1 MPTEEDDSSSRDR
14 LIATYVELTIR
25 LGVLGLLLYWAFIL
39 VSPFITI
46 AAWSVVLTVALY
58 PVYDWMV
65 ARFGGRRRLA
75 AALLTFVGLL
85 IVIGP
90 ATWLVLGLIDSLR
103 TLSTELDLSA
113 LSVPPPSNS
122 VKTWPLIGEAV
133 YQFWD
138 LASTNLQAALVKIAP
153 QLKPLGGNLLQIAAD
168 AGGGMIK
175 LIAAIAISGFLFAP
189 APRLIAAVRRFSR
202 RLASGRGEHFVAL
215 AGATIR
221 NVSRGVVGIS
231 MLQALL
237 AGVGFSVAGIPG
249 ASLMTSAV
257 LILGIIQIGP
267 TVLILPVIIWCWM
280 SMDTTTALLFTIYMI
295 PVNLLDNV
303 LRPIVMGRGLATP
316 MVVILI
322 GVVGGAI
329 SFGITG
335 LFLGP
340 ITLAVIWE
348 LMAAWINQSDGEGAA

>member
-1 MPTEEDDSSSRDR
+1 MPSEQDDSAIRDR
-14 LIATYVELTIR
+14 LIANYVELTIK

-65 ARFGGRRRLA
+65 IRFGGRRRLA
-75 AALLTFVGLL
+75 AALLTFFSLL

-113 LSVPPPSNS
+113 VSVPPPANS

-153 QLKPLGGNLLQIAAD
+153 QLKPLGGNLLRMAAD

-175 LIAAIAISGFLFAP
+175 LIAAIVVSGFLFAP
-189 APRLIAAVRRFSR
+189 APQLIAALRQFSR
-202 RLASGRGEHFVAL
+202 KLASGRGEHFVAL

-257 LILGIIQIGP
+257 LILGMIQVGP
-267 TVLILPVIIWCWM
+267 TVLIVPVIIWCWM
-280 SMDTTTALLFTIYMI
+280 SKDTTTALLFTVYMI
-295 PVNLLDNV
+295 PVSLLDNV
-303 LRPIVMGRGLATP
+303 LRPIVMARGLATP
-316 MVVILI
+316 MIVIAV
-322 GVVGGAI
+322 GVIGGAL

-348 LMAAWINQSDGEGAA
+348 LLAAWINQSNGGEAD